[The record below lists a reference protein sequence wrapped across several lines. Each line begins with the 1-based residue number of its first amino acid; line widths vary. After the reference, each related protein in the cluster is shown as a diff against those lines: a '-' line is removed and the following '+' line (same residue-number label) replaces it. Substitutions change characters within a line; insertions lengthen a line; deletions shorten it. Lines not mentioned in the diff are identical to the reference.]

1 MSRNWIIGIVVFVG
15 LMLSNPSD
23 KEHLAALGMN
33 VEVDSGE
40 ARGSERG
47 LTYHNYYIVSAMV
60 QTERESRRGKLL
72 SIGAVK
78 IVVPFAKRQR

>member
-1 MSRNWIIGIVVFVG
+1 MRNWIIGIVVFVG

-23 KEHLAALGMN
+23 KEHLKAMGMH
-33 VEVDSGE
+33 VDVDSGE

-47 LTYHNYYIVSAMV
+47 LTYHNYYVFSAMT
-60 QTERESRRGKLL
+60 QIEQESRREKLL

-78 IVVPFAKRQR
+78 LVVPLTRK